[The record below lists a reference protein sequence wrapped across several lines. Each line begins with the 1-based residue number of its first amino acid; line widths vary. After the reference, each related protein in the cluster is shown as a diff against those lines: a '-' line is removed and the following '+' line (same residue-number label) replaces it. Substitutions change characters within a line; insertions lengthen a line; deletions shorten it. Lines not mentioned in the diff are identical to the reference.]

1 MPLIHQVLVLSVV
14 PGEGGQ
20 AFIPESVNKIKELKK
35 YIDENNLDVDIEVDG
50 GINPE
55 TAELAREA
63 GADILVSGAYILNS
77 GDAKDAIRKLKGV
90 V

>member
-1 MPLIHQVLVLSVV
+1 MVLVMSVV

-20 AFIPESVNKIKELKK
+20 AFIPESVDKIKNLKN
-35 YIDENNLDVDIEVDG
+35 YIEENRLDIDIEVDG

-55 TAELAREA
+55 TAELVREA

-77 GDAKDAIRKLKGV
+77 GDAKDAIRNLKGV

>member
-1 MPLIHQVLVLSVV
+1 MSVV

-20 AFIPESVNKIKELKK
+20 AFIPESVDKIKNLKN
-35 YIDENNLDVDIEVDG
+35 YIEESHLDVDIEVDG

-55 TAELAREA
+55 TAKLAREA

-77 GDAKDAIRKLKGV
+77 GDAKDAIRNLKGV

>member
-1 MPLIHQVLVLSVV
+1 MSVV

-20 AFIPESVNKIKELKK
+20 AFIPESVDKIKNLKN
-35 YIDENNLDVDIEVDG
+35 YIEENRLDIDIEVDG

-55 TAELAREA
+55 TAELVREA
-63 GADILVSGAYILNS
+63 GADILVSGTYILNS
-77 GDAKDAIRKLKGV
+77 GDAKDAIRNLKGV

>member
-1 MPLIHQVLVLSVV
+1 MSVV

-20 AFIPESVNKIKELKK
+20 AFISESVDKIKNLKN
-35 YIDENNLDVDIEVDG
+35 YIEESHLDVDIEVDG

-55 TAELAREA
+55 TAKLAREA

-77 GDAKDAIRKLKGV
+77 GDAKDAIRNLKGV